1 MKKKLIAFLS
11 IAALSASMFS
21 TTAFASTSS
30 TWSVNYSAGIPQS
43 VANPLAVRHV
53 AWSSKGYYSTC
64 SSISGSND
72 RRVSVTSTNAG
83 GLVGGTKYITTTGK
97 SVTWK
102 SNSEIKGEVYFRF
115 VATGTSNCSAN
126 GTLYR
131 IN

>member
-11 IAALSASMFS
+11 ITALSISMLS

-30 TWSVNYSAGIPQS
+30 AWSVNYSAGVPQS

-53 AWSSKGYYSTC
+53 AWSTQGYYSTC

-72 RRVSVTSTNAG
+72 RRVSVTVTNAG
-83 GLVGGTKYITTTGK
+83 GLAGGTKYITTTGK
-97 SVTWK
+97 SATWK
-102 SNSEIKGEVYFRF
+102 TNNAINGEVYFRF
-115 VATGTSNCSAN
+115 VATGTSSCSAK

-131 IN
+131 K